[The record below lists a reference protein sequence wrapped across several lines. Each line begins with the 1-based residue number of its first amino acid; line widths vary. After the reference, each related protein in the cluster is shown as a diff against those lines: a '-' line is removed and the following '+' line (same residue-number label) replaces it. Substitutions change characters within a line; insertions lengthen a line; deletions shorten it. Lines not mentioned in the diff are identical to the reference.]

1 MDFRIGL
8 GYDVHK
14 LEQGYDLWLGGI
26 KIPFTKGSV
35 GHSDGDVLIHAIC
48 DALLGAANQRDIG
61 VHFPDND
68 PELKGIDSKIIL
80 RNTMT
85 VIRNAGYEIG
95 NIDSTVCLESP
106 KINPFIP
113 KMQKI
118 LSEEMQISENDISI
132 KASTSEKMG
141 FVGREEGLS
150 AYVVALIY
158 KKK

>member
-14 LEQGYDLWLGGI
+14 LEKGYDLWLGGI
-26 KIPFTKGSV
+26 KIPFDKGSV

-68 PELKGIDSKIIL
+68 PDLKGIDSKIIL

-95 NIDSTVCLESP
+95 NIDSTICLESP

-113 KMQKI
+113 EMQKI

-141 FVGREEGLS
+141 FVGREEGLT